1 MADRV
6 DVAEVDLWGTQIGAV
21 SWDEGRRLASYEYDP
36 KFLSSGVELAPLT
49 MPLEPAIYSFPEL
62 DFSTFRGLPGMLADS
77 LPDRYGHFLIDT
89 WLARRGRD
97 RSSFSPVEELCYIGS
112 RGMGALEYRPAF
124 SGRDRSAQV
133 EVDELADLAAEVLGS
148 RETLRSD
155 LNDQGLAELLLV
167 GTSAGGARAKAIIAW
182 NPSTGEVRSGQ
193 VPAPGGFEHWILKFD
208 GVGSSDRDLVDTKG
222 YGRIEYAYF
231 QMARDSG
238 ITMADSR
245 LYVDK
250 AERAHFMTRRFD
262 RTDGQKVHMQ
272 TLAALAHWDYNQAGV
287 HAYEDA
293 LAVTLG
299 LCGAGD
305 TTQLYRRMVFNVV
318 SRNQDDHT
326 KNISYVM
333 DRSGA
338 WRLSPAYD
346 MTWAYNPKGD
356 WTSRH
361 QMTIAG
367 KRDDL
372 TRSDLLTVAE
382 QFGIGGP
389 DEIIDEVVETVSD
402 WKRYGVDAG
411 VDPTYLDRISANQR
425 LL

>member
-193 VPAPGGFEHWILKFD
+193 VSAPGGFEHWILKFD
-208 GVGSSDRDLVDTKG
+208 GVGSSDRDLIDTKG